1 MTSPSGR
8 VRVFV
13 GTSLDGFIAGP
24 DDDLSFLDPPE
35 GATLEG
41 DHGFGQLLEET
52 GALLMGRRTYD
63 VVTSF
68 DVPWPYGERPL
79 LVATSRPLEPAHP
92 TVQAVR
98 GSITELVEQARAA
111 AAGKDVYLDG
121 GALIRAA
128 LMADLVD
135 ELTITLV
142 PIAIGRGVPLLA
154 GLERAQRLERVAVK
168 ELEAGMVQLVYR
180 PRRR

>member
-1 MTSPSGR
+1 MSPR

-13 GTSLDGFIAGP
+13 GSSLDGFIAGP

-35 GATLEG
+35 GAQLED

-68 DVPWPYGERPL
+68 DVPWPYGERPV
-79 LVATSRPLEPAHP
+79 LVATRRPLEPVQP
-92 TVQAVR
+92 TVRAIS
-98 GSITELVEQARAA
+98 GSITELIQQAKAA

-121 GALIRAA
+121 GDLIRQA
-128 LMADLVD
+128 LTAGLVE
-135 ELTITLV
+135 ELTITVV

-154 GLERAQRLERVAVK
+154 GLEQAQRLERVAVNA
-168 ELEAGMVQLVYR
+168 LSHGMVQLVYR
-180 PRRR
+180 PLRS